1 MKSGTET
8 EAGGGREEGGRA
20 VDAKKKQEPHTKMWG
35 IIYVCTYLCI
45 YAMVLPRAPE
55 T

>member
-1 MKSGTET
+1 MKSGRET

-20 VDAKKKQEPHTKMWG
+20 VDAKRKTRTPDKDVG
-35 IIYVCTYLCI
+35 NNVCMYLCI